1 VSSIENQLNCNS
13 IRDILETSIREDAQF
28 LSELSEIGPVSK
40 DIENEYKARIKANRN
55 KLNKLE

>member
-1 VSSIENQLNCNS
+1 MSSIKNQLNCDS
-13 IRDILETSIREDAQF
+13 IREILETSIREDAQF

-55 KLNKLE
+55 KLKKLA